1 MSASQKYPR
10 ISDMVMPAARRL
22 PAFVHAYLA
31 AGTGQGQAMVRN
43 EAAYADINLM
53 PRFLRG
59 RVTPNTQCSVFEKT
73 YSAPFGVSPIG
84 LQSLIWP
91 GAEKILCRAAAEAGI
106 PYTLSTVAGED
117 VETIGPISN
126 GHGWFQLYAPNDHG
140 VMRDLLV
147 RAEQAGFTTLVLT
160 ADVPGPSRRE
170 DMRLAGAPIGSRN
183 PMSVTPRVFWQCL
196 THPAWS
202 LAVLAN
208 GGKFRFKNLEPYSSA
223 SALENITEYIGSQL
237 NGSLTWDYLD
247 EIRKVWKGPMVLKG
261 LLHDED
267 IDRAVGAGMDG
278 LVISN
283 HGGRQLDAVPPSIH
297 RLPDIRSR
305 LGDDYTLMVDSG
317 VRSGLDI
324 ARAIACG
331 ADFVLLGRAFMFGVA
346 ALGNHGGDHV
356 VSVLKDELEN
366 TMVQLGIDKL
376 SGLRGSYNL
385 QRTK

>member
-10 ISDMVMPAARRL
+10 ISDMVTPAERRL

-31 AGTGQGQAMVRN
+31 AGTGQGQAMARN
-43 EAAYADINLM
+43 EAAFADIHLM
-53 PRFLRG
+53 PQFLRG
-59 RVTPNTQCSVFEKT
+59 RVTPDTHCSIFERT

-91 GAEKILCRAAAEAGI
+91 GAEKILCRAAADAGI
-106 PYTLSTVAGED
+106 PYTLSTVAGENI
-117 VETIGPISN
+117 ETIGPLSD

-140 VMRDLLV
+140 VMRDLLA
-147 RAEQAGFTTLVLT
+147 RAKQAGFTTLVLT

-183 PMSVTPRVFWQCL
+183 PMSITPRVFWQCL

-202 LAVLAN
+202 LAAMAN
-208 GGKFRFKNLEPYSSA
+208 GGKFRFKNLETYSSP
-223 SALENITEYIGSQL
+223 SALQNVTEYIGSQL

-261 LLHDED
+261 LLHNED
-267 IDRAVGAGMDG
+267 IDRAVAAGMDG

-283 HGGRQLDAVPPSIH
+283 HGGRQLDAVPPSIS
-297 RLPDIRSR
+297 RLPDVRSR
-305 LGDDYTLMVDSG
+305 VGDDYTLMVDSG

-346 ALGNHGGDHV
+346 VLGSKGGDHV

-366 TMVQLGIDKL
+366 TMVQLGIENLTELRKVQ
-376 SGLRGSYNL
+376 SG
-385 QRTK
+385 

>member
-1 MSASQKYPR
+1 MYASQKYPR
-10 ISDMVMPAARRL
+10 ISDMLAPAARRL

-31 AGTGQGQAMVRN
+31 AGTGQGQAMSRN
-43 EAAYADINLM
+43 EAAYADIHLM
-53 PRFLRG
+53 PQFLRG
-59 RVTPNTQCSVFEKT
+59 RVTPDTHCSIFGKT

-91 GAEKILCRAAAEAGI
+91 GAEKILCRAAADAGI

-117 VETIGPISN
+117 IETIGPLSD

-140 VMRDLLV
+140 VMRDLLA
-147 RAEQAGFTTLVLT
+147 RAKQAGFTTLVLT

-183 PMSVTPRVFWQCL
+183 PMSITPRVFWQCL

-208 GGKFRFKNLEPYSSA
+208 GGKFRFKNLEPYSST
-223 SALENITEYIGSQL
+223 SALQNVTEYIGSQL

-267 IDRAVGAGMDG
+267 IDRAVAAGMDG

-283 HGGRQLDAVPPSIH
+283 HGGRQLDAVPPSIR
-297 RLPDIRSR
+297 RLPDVRSKV
-305 LGDDYTLMVDSG
+305 GDNFTLMVDSG

-324 ARAIACG
+324 ARAITCG

-346 ALGNHGGDHV
+346 ALGSKGGDHV

-366 TMVQLGIDKL
+366 TMVQLGIENL
-376 SGLRGSYNL
+376 TELRKV
-385 QRTK
+385 QRG